1 MRVEGVGVPDQAS
14 SAEQRERR
22 TFRRG
27 YWLFLGWPLAA
38 AIALFVFLLIT
49 SH

>member
-1 MRVEGVGVPDQAS
+1 MPNRMS

-38 AIALFVFLLIT
+38 AIALFVFVLVT